1 MHKLLVSSSPHIKSP
16 QTTESIMLYV
26 IIALFPSMVAAVVIF
41 GTKAI
46 WLMATCVISA
56 VASEALARFLMKRDV
71 GTVLDLSAV
80 VTGLILALNLPVT
93 FPLWMAAVGSAFA
106 IIVVKQLFGGI
117 GQNVINPAA
126 AARIFLLISFSGQMT
141 LYVTPFRPDAIAEA
155 TLLGILK
162 EHPDVVTGNNYLS
175 LFLGNKAGVM
185 GEVCGLAIVIGFVFL
200 VATKV
205 IRPHAPVAFAV
216 TFMGLYYLMG
226 KDGLYMLLLGGALFG
241 AVFMMTDYTTTP
253 VTDWGKIIFGVGC
266 AVITVLIRQFGSYP
280 EGISFSIVLMNILV
294 PYIDKWTK
302 RRVFGT
308 GREKA

>member
-16 QTTESIMLYV
+16 QTTGSIMLYV

-106 IIVVKQLFGGI
+106 IIVVKQL
-117 GQNVINPAA
+117 
-126 AARIFLLISFSGQMT
+126 L
-141 LYVTPFRPDAIAEA
+141 
-155 TLLGILK
+155 
-162 EHPDVVTGNNYLS
+162 
-175 LFLGNKAGVM
+175 
-185 GEVCGLAIVIGFVFL
+185 
-200 VATKV
+200 ATKV

-253 VTDWGKIIFGVGC
+253 VSDWGKIIFGVGC

>member
-1 MHKLLVSSSPHIKSP
+1 MHKLLVSSSPHIRSP
-16 QTTESIMLYV
+16 HTTQGIMLCV
-26 IIALFPSMVAAVVIF
+26 IIAMLPSMAAAVIIF
-41 GTKAI
+41 GTGAI

-56 VASEALARFLMKRDV
+56 VASEALVRLLMKRDV
-71 GTVLDLSAV
+71 DTVLDLSAV

-126 AARIFLLISFSGQMT
+126 AARIFLLISFAQQIT
-141 LYVTPFRPDAIAEA
+141 FYVMPYRPDAIAEA
-155 TLLGILK
+155 TPLSVLK
-162 EHPDVVTGNNYLS
+162 ANPDVVTGNNYLP
-175 LFLGNKAGVM
+175 LFLGEKAGVM
-185 GEVCGLAIVIGFVFL
+185 GEVCGLAILIGFVFL
-200 VATKV
+200 VVTKV
-205 IRPHAPVAFAV
+205 IRPHAPIAFAV
-216 TFMGLYYLMG
+216 TFMGMYYLMG

-253 VTDWGKIIFGVGC
+253 STDLGKIIFGAGC
-266 AVITVLIRQFGSYP
+266 AIITVLIRQFGSYP
-280 EGISFSIVLMNILV
+280 EGVSFSIVLMNILV

-308 GREKA
+308 GGKKA